1 MMSES
6 PFSLEGKTILITGA
20 SSGIGRA
27 TAVACSQHGGRM
39 IVTGRNEARL
49 AETLAMLAGEGHEA
63 VACDLT
69 SDEDVKAL
77 VGKLPKLDGIV
88 HCAGTQQTCITKML
102 NKGVLEGLMDTNFFS
117 AAVLNAALMKAKLLA
132 KGASVVFVS
141 SAAASRV
148 AEVGNAAYSASKG
161 ALSAYSRVLA
171 AELVPRNIRVNT
183 VAPGMVRTGLM
194 EKFDVTEEEF
204 LENEKQYP
212 LGYGKPEDVAYAI
225 VFLLSNASRWITGTE
240 LLMDG
245 GLTLH

>member
-1 MMSES
+1 MSES
-6 PFSLEGKTILITGA
+6 PFSLGGKTILITGA

-27 TAVACSQHGGRM
+27 TAVACSQQGATVF
-39 IVTGRNEARL
+39 VTGRNEARL
-49 AETLAMLAGEGHEA
+49 AETLSLLAGEGHES

-69 SDEDVKAL
+69 SDEDVKTLA
-77 VGKLPKLDGIV
+77 GRLPKLDGIV

-102 NKGVLEGLMDTNFFS
+102 DKAKLQDLMDTNFFS
-117 AAVLNAALMKAKLLA
+117 AAVLNAGLMKAKLLS
-132 KGASVVFVS
+132 KGASVVLVS

-161 ALSAYSRVLA
+161 ALTAYSRVLA
-171 AELVPRNIRVNT
+171 AELAPRNIRVNT
-183 VAPGMVRTGLM
+183 VAPGMVRTALM

-212 LGYGKPEDVAYAI
+212 LGYGKPEDVAYTI
-225 VFLLSNASRWITGTE
+225 VFLLSDASRWITGTE

>member
-1 MMSES
+1 MSDT

-27 TAVACSQHGGRM
+27 TAIACSHHGGRL
-39 IVTGRNEARL
+39 ILTGRNELRL
-49 AETLAMLAGEGHEA
+49 TETLAMLSGEGHETI
-63 VACDLT
+63 VCDLT
-69 SDEDVKAL
+69 SDEDVKTL
-77 VGKLPKLDGIV
+77 VGKLSKLDGIV

-102 NKGVLEGLMDTNFFS
+102 DKATLKRLMDTNFFS
-117 AAVLNAALMKAKLLA
+117 AAVLNAALMKAKLLV

-161 ALSAYSRVLA
+161 ALTAYSRVLA
-171 AELVPRNIRVNT
+171 AELAPRNIRVNT
-183 VAPGMVRTGLM
+183 ISPGMVRTALM
-194 EKFDVTEEEF
+194 DKFDVTEEEF

-225 VFLLSNASRWITGTE
+225 VFLLSDASRWITGTD

>member
-1 MMSES
+1 MSES
-6 PFSLEGKTILITGA
+6 PFSLGGKTILITGA

-27 TAVACSQHGGRM
+27 TAVACSQQGATVF
-39 IVTGRNEARL
+39 VTGRNEARL
-49 AETLAMLAGEGHEA
+49 AETLSLLAGEGHEA

-69 SDEDVKAL
+69 SDEDVKTLA
-77 VGKLPKLDGIV
+77 GRLPKLDGIV

-117 AAVLNAALMKAKLLA
+117 AAVLNAALMKAKLLV
-132 KGASVVFVS
+132 KGASVVIVS

-161 ALSAYSRVLA
+161 ALTAYSRVLA
-171 AELVPRNIRVNT
+171 AELAPRNIRVNT
-183 VAPGMVRTGLM
+183 IAPGMVRTALM
-194 EKFDVTEEEF
+194 EQFDVTEEEF

-225 VFLLSNASRWITGTE
+225 VFLLSDASRWITGTE

>member
-1 MMSES
+1 MSEF
-6 PFSLEGKTILITGA
+6 PFSLGGKTILITGA

-27 TAVACSQHGGRM
+27 TAVACSQQGATVF
-39 IVTGRNEARL
+39 VTGRNEARL
-49 AETLAMLAGEGHEA
+49 AETLAMLEGEGHEA

-69 SDEDVKAL
+69 ADEDVKAL

-102 NKGVLEGLMDTNFFS
+102 DKAKLQGLMDTNFFS
-117 AAVLNAALMKAKLLA
+117 AAMLNTALMKAKLLV

-161 ALSAYSRVLA
+161 ALTAYSRVLA
-171 AELVPRNIRVNT
+171 AELAPRNIRVNT
-183 VAPGMVRTGLM
+183 VAPGMVRTALM
-194 EKFDVTEEEF
+194 EQFDVTEEEF

>member
-1 MMSES
+1 MSDT

-27 TAVACSQHGGRM
+27 TAVVCSQYGGRVV
-39 IVTGRNEARL
+39 VTGRNEVRL
-49 AETLAMLAGEGHEA
+49 TETLAMLAGEGHET

-69 SDEDVKAL
+69 SDEDIKTL
-77 VGKLPKLDGIV
+77 VGKLSKLDGIV

-102 NKGVLEGLMDTNFFS
+102 DKATLQRLMDTNFFS
-117 AAVLNAALMKAKLLA
+117 AAVLNAALMKAKLLV
-132 KGASVVFVS
+132 KGSSVVFVS

-161 ALSAYSRVLA
+161 ALTAYSRVLA
-171 AELVPRNIRVNT
+171 AELAPRNIRVNT
-183 VAPGMVRTGLM
+183 VAPGMVRTALM
-194 EKFDVTEEEF
+194 DKFDVTEEEF

-225 VFLLSNASRWITGTE
+225 VFLLSDASRWITGTD

>member
-1 MMSES
+1 MSDS
-6 PFSLEGKTILITGA
+6 PFSLEGKTILVTGA

-27 TAVACSQHGGRM
+27 TAVVCSQYGGRVV
-39 IVTGRNEARL
+39 VTGRNEVRL
-49 AETLAMLAGEGHEA
+49 AETLAMLTGEGHET

-69 SDEDVKAL
+69 SDEDVKTL
-77 VGKLPKLDGIV
+77 VGKLSKLDGIV

-102 NKGVLEGLMDTNFFS
+102 DKATLKRLMDTNFFS
-117 AAVLNAALMKAKLLA
+117 AAVLNAALMKAKLLV

-161 ALSAYSRVLA
+161 ALTAYSRVLA
-171 AELVPRNIRVNT
+171 AELAPRNIRVNT
-183 VAPGMVRTGLM
+183 ISPGMVRTALM
-194 EKFDVTEEEF
+194 DKFDVTEEEF

-225 VFLLSNASRWITGTE
+225 VFLLSDASRWITGTD

>member
-1 MMSES
+1 MSDT

-27 TAVACSQHGGRM
+27 TAIACSHHGGRL
-39 IVTGRNEARL
+39 ILTGRNEVRL
-49 AETLAMLAGEGHEA
+49 TETLAMLAGEGHET

-69 SDEDVKAL
+69 SDEDIKTL
-77 VGKLPKLDGIV
+77 VGKLSKLDGIV

-102 NKGVLEGLMDTNFFS
+102 DRVTLQGLMDTNFFS
-117 AAVLNAALMKAKLLA
+117 AAELNAALMKSKLLV
-132 KGASVVFVS
+132 KGASVVLVS

-161 ALSAYSRVLA
+161 ALTAYSRVLA
-171 AELVPRNIRVNT
+171 VELAPRNIRVNT
-183 VAPGMVRTGLM
+183 VAPGMVRTTLM

-212 LGYGKPEDVAYAI
+212 LGFGKPEDVAYAI
-225 VFLLSNASRWITGTE
+225 VFLLSEASRWITGTE

>member
-1 MMSES
+1 MSEF
-6 PFSLEGKTILITGA
+6 PFSLEGKMILITGA

-27 TAVACSQHGGRM
+27 TAIACSQHGGRM
-39 IVTGRNEARL
+39 VVTGRNEARL
-49 AETLAMLAGEGHEA
+49 AETLAMLEGEGHEA

-69 SDEDVKAL
+69 ADEDVKAL

-102 NKGVLEGLMDTNFFS
+102 DKAKLQDLMDTNFFS
-117 AAVLNAALMKAKLLA
+117 SAVLNTALMKAKLLV

-161 ALSAYSRVLA
+161 ALTAYSRVLA
-171 AELVPRNIRVNT
+171 AELAPRNIRVNT
-183 VAPGMVRTGLM
+183 VAPGMVRTALM

-204 LENEKQYP
+204 LENEKHYP

-225 VFLLSNASRWITGTE
+225 VFLLSDASRWITGTE

>member
-1 MMSES
+1 MSDS
-6 PFSLEGKTILITGA
+6 PFSLEGKNVLVTGA

-27 TAVACSQHGGRM
+27 TAIACSQQGARVF
-39 IVTGRNEARL
+39 VTGRNEARL
-49 AETLAMLAGEGHEA
+49 TETLSMLAGEGHEA
-63 VACDLT
+63 VVCELT
-69 SDEDVKAL
+69 SDEDVKTLA
-77 VGKLPKLDGIV
+77 GKLDKLDGIV
-88 HCAGTQQTCITKML
+88 HCAGTQQMCITKML
-102 NKGVLEGLMDTNFFS
+102 DKDVLEGLMDTNFFS
-117 AAVLNAALMKAKLLA
+117 VAVLNAALMKAKLLS

-161 ALSAYSRVLA
+161 ALTAYSRVLA
-171 AELVPRNIRVNT
+171 AELAPRNIRVNT
-183 VAPGMVRTGLM
+183 VAPGMVRTALM
-194 EKFDVTEEEF
+194 EKFDVSEEEF

-225 VFLLSNASRWITGTE
+225 VFLLSDASRWITGTE

>member
-1 MMSES
+1 MNDT

-27 TAVACSQHGGRM
+27 TAITCSRQGGRV

-49 AETLAMLAGEGHEA
+49 AETLAMLVGEGHEA

-77 VGKLPKLDGIV
+77 VGKLSKLDGIV

-102 NKGVLEGLMDTNFFS
+102 DKVTLQGLMDTNFFS
-117 AAVLNAALMKAKLLA
+117 AAMLNAALMKSKLLV
-132 KGASVVFVS
+132 KGSSVVFVS

-161 ALSAYSRVLA
+161 ALTAYSRVLA
-171 AELVPRNIRVNT
+171 AELAPRNIRVNT
-183 VAPGMVRTGLM
+183 IAPGMVRTALM
-194 EKFDVTEEEF
+194 QKFDVTEDEF

-225 VFLLSNASRWITGTE
+225 VFLLSDASRWITGTE

>member
-1 MMSES
+1 MSDS
-6 PFSLEGKTILITGA
+6 PFSLEGKNVLVTGA

-27 TAVACSQHGGRM
+27 TAIACSQHGAKVF
-39 IVTGRNEARL
+39 VTGRNEARL
-49 AETLAMLAGEGHEA
+49 AETLSMLAGEGHEA
-63 VACDLT
+63 VVCELT

-77 VGKLPKLDGIV
+77 TDRLPKLNGIV

-117 AAVLNAALMKAKLLA
+117 AAVLNAALMKARLLV

-161 ALSAYSRVLA
+161 ALTAYSRVLA
-171 AELVPRNIRVNT
+171 VELAPRNIRVNT
-183 VAPGMVRTGLM
+183 VAPGMVRTALM
-194 EKFDVTEEEF
+194 EKFDVSEEEF

-225 VFLLSNASRWITGTE
+225 VFLLSDASRWITGTE

>member
-1 MMSES
+1 MSDT

-27 TAVACSQHGGRM
+27 TAIACSKHGARM

-49 AETLAMLAGEGHEA
+49 AETQSMLAGEGHEA
-63 VACDLT
+63 VVCNLT

-77 VGKLPKLDGIV
+77 VGKLSKLDGIV

-102 NKGVLEGLMDTNFFS
+102 DKAKLQGLMDTNFFS
-117 AAVLNAALMKAKLLA
+117 AAVLNAALMKAKLLS
-132 KGASVVFVS
+132 KGTSVVFVS

-171 AELVPRNIRVNT
+171 AELAPRNIRVNT
-183 VAPGMVRTGLM
+183 VAPGMVRTALM

-212 LGYGKPEDVAYAI
+212 LGYGKPEDVASAI

>member
-1 MMSES
+1 MDNTY
-6 PFSLEGKTILITGA
+6 PFSLSGKQILVTGA

-27 TAVACSQHGGRM
+27 TAIVCSQQGATVF
-39 IVTGRNEARL
+39 VTGRNEIRL
-49 AETLAMLAGEGHEA
+49 AETLSLLTGEGHEA

-69 SDEDVKAL
+69 SDEDVKTLA
-77 VGKLPKLDGIV
+77 GRLPKLDGIV

-102 NKGVLEGLMDTNFFS
+102 NKGVLEGLMGTNFFS
-117 AAVLNAALMKAKLLA
+117 AAELNAALMKAKLLS
-132 KGASVVFVS
+132 KGASVVLVS

-171 AELVPRNIRVNT
+171 AELAPRNIRVNT
-183 VAPGMVRTGLM
+183 VAPGMVRTALM
-194 EKFDVTEEEF
+194 EKFDVSEEEF

-225 VFLLSNASRWITGTE
+225 VFLLSDASRWITGTE

>member
-1 MMSES
+1 
-6 PFSLEGKTILITGA
+6 
-20 SSGIGRA
+20 
-27 TAVACSQHGGRM
+27 
-39 IVTGRNEARL
+39 
-49 AETLAMLAGEGHEA
+49 
-63 VACDLT
+63 LT
-69 SDEDVKAL
+69 SDEDVKAF

-102 NKGVLEGLMDTNFFS
+102 DKRTLQRLMDTNFFS
-117 AAVLNAALMKAKLLA
+117 AAVLNAALMKAKLLV
-132 KGASVVFVS
+132 KGSSVVFVS

-161 ALSAYSRVLA
+161 ALTAYSRVLA
-171 AELVPRNIRVNT
+171 AELAPRNIRVNSI
-183 VAPGMVRTGLM
+183 APGMVRTALM
-194 EKFDVTEEEF
+194 DKFDVTEEEF

-225 VFLLSNASRWITGTE
+225 VFLLSEASRWITGTE

>member
-1 MMSES
+1 MSDT

-27 TAVACSQHGGRM
+27 TAIACSHHGGRL
-39 IVTGRNEARL
+39 ILTGRNELRL
-49 AETLAMLAGEGHEA
+49 TETLAMLAGEGHETI
-63 VACDLT
+63 VCDLT
-69 SDEDVKAL
+69 SDEDVKTL
-77 VGKLPKLDGIV
+77 VGKLSKLDGIV
-88 HCAGTQQTCITKML
+88 HCAGTQQTCIAKML
-102 NKGVLEGLMDTNFFS
+102 DKATLKRLMDTNFFS
-117 AAVLNAALMKAKLLA
+117 AAVLNAALMKAKLLV

-161 ALSAYSRVLA
+161 ALTAYSRVLA
-171 AELVPRNIRVNT
+171 AELAPRNIRVNT
-183 VAPGMVRTGLM
+183 ISPGMVRTALM
-194 EKFDVTEEEF
+194 DKFDVTEEEF

-225 VFLLSNASRWITGTE
+225 VFLLSDASRWITGTD

>member
-1 MMSES
+1 MSDS
-6 PFSLEGKTILITGA
+6 PFSLEGKNVLVTGA

-27 TAVACSQHGGRM
+27 TAIACSQQGARVF
-39 IVTGRNEARL
+39 VTGRNEARL
-49 AETLAMLAGEGHEA
+49 TETLSMLAGEGHEA
-63 VACDLT
+63 VVCELT

-77 VGKLPKLDGIV
+77 TDRLPKLNGIV
-88 HCAGTQQTCITKML
+88 HCAGTQHTCITKML
-102 NKGVLEGLMDTNFFS
+102 NKSVLEGLMDTNFFS
-117 AAVLNAALMKAKLLA
+117 AAVLNAALMKARLLV

-161 ALSAYSRVLA
+161 ALTAYSRVLA
-171 AELVPRNIRVNT
+171 VELAPRNIRVNT
-183 VAPGMVRTGLM
+183 VAPGMVRTALM

-225 VFLLSNASRWITGTE
+225 VFLLSDASRWITGTE

>member
-1 MMSES
+1 MSEA
-6 PFSLEGKTILITGA
+6 PFSLEGKSVLVTGA

-27 TAVACSQHGGRM
+27 TAIACSQHGAKVF
-39 IVTGRNEARL
+39 VTGRNEARL
-49 AETLAMLAGEGHEA
+49 AETLSMLAGEGHEA
-63 VACDLT
+63 IVCELT
-69 SDEDVKAL
+69 SDKDVKAL
-77 VGKLPKLDGIV
+77 VGELPKLDGIV

-102 NKGVLEGLMDTNFFS
+102 DKAKLQGLMDTNFFS
-117 AAVLNAALMKAKLLA
+117 AAVLNATLMKAKLLS

-171 AELVPRNIRVNT
+171 AELAPRNIRVNT
-183 VAPGMVRTGLM
+183 VAPGMVRTALM

-212 LGYGKPEDVAYAI
+212 LGYGKPDDVAYAI
-225 VFLLSNASRWITGTE
+225 VFLLADASRWITGTE

>member
-1 MMSES
+1 MSEA
-6 PFSLEGKTILITGA
+6 PFSLEGKNVLVTGA

-27 TAVACSQHGGRM
+27 TAIACSQHGAKVF
-39 IVTGRNEARL
+39 VTGRNEARL
-49 AETLAMLAGEGHEA
+49 AETLSMLAGEGHEPI
-63 VACDLT
+63 VCELT
-69 SDEDVKAL
+69 SDKDVKTL
-77 VGKLPKLDGIV
+77 VGKLDKLDGIV
-88 HCAGTQQTCITKML
+88 HCAGTQQMCITKML
-102 NKGVLEGLMDTNFFS
+102 DKDVLEGLMDTNFFS
-117 AAVLNAALMKAKLLA
+117 VAVLNAALMKAKLLS

-161 ALSAYSRVLA
+161 ALTAYSRVLA
-171 AELVPRNIRVNT
+171 AELAPRNIRVNT
-183 VAPGMVRTGLM
+183 VAPGMVRTALM
-194 EKFDVTEEEF
+194 EKFDVSEEEF

-225 VFLLSNASRWITGTE
+225 VFLLSDASRWITGTE

>member
-1 MMSES
+1 MSDT

-27 TAVACSQHGGRM
+27 TAVVCSQYGGRVV
-39 IVTGRNEARL
+39 VTGRNEVRL
-49 AETLAMLAGEGHEA
+49 AETLAMLAGEGHETI
-63 VACDLT
+63 VCDLT
-69 SDEDVKAL
+69 SDEDIKTL
-77 VGKLPKLDGIV
+77 VCKLSKLDGIV
-88 HCAGTQQTCITKML
+88 HCAGTQQTWITKML
-102 NKGVLEGLMDTNFFS
+102 DKATLQRLMDTNFFS
-117 AAVLNAALMKAKLLA
+117 AAVLNAALMKAKLLV

-161 ALSAYSRVLA
+161 ALTAYSRVLA
-171 AELVPRNIRVNT
+171 AELAPRNIRVNT
-183 VAPGMVRTGLM
+183 ISPGMVRTALM
-194 EKFDVTEEEF
+194 DKFDVTEEEF

-225 VFLLSNASRWITGTE
+225 VFLLSDASRWITGTD